1 MYLLEEG
8 LALRSRGWGPHV
20 VRQADD
26 VPAPCC
32 QEALPGLGLPCTGLL
47 LEVKSIR
54 AVQGLSLASLMA
66 QWHWLT
72 IGQCICQRSRQVCFA
87 CHIDR
92 YIVQE

>member
-8 LALRSRGWGPHV
+8 LALRSGGWGPHIV
-20 VRQADD
+20 GQADN

-47 LEVKSIR
+47 LEVKSIW
-54 AVQGLSLASLMA
+54 AVQGSSLASLMA

-72 IGQCICQRSRQVCFA
+72 IGQRICQRSRQVC
-87 CHIDR
+87 CLPH
-92 YIVQE
+92 